1 MSSIKRHTRVPSG
14 GGPSFLSSSIY
25 TSSGTYNGPSY
36 PAASPFLSRSRP
48 HHQSNS
54 DLRSNR
60 SPTLPRR
67 FRDSSWSSTE
77 NLFKASASAL
87 SSTANYVLSSL
98 GADYSRCDSP
108 VRPYTPPLSSGGRH
122 SPMGPSYY
130 KSAPASSWY
139 KDYRPIMRERP
150 VLKDYSRPTR
160 NSKERRES
168 MGIITRHRHVV
179 KFKENPSTHESSP
192 IVSWNRHD
200 RSGDSTRSVDSGIG
214 SFKDG
219 HMGHKPEADDVHF
232 GLDSPDSVLDLKSD
246 VVSSVAMD
254 AFVEEDVIEPSSRSV
269 PENRASTSLRGD
281 GAHDADL
288 INQADLATSSVPAE
302 PIDKFLRLEDDKVVM
317 HDTSIAGDQLKT
329 VEEPPSGCLPPT
341 NKMVDSSEEV
351 VVVKIKKPKLKT
363 NLEKLKIGAAKDTQV
378 LITPSP
384 SSDVLSSPISQK
396 SPASEPTGTPPVCTP
411 EAVSIPTANQL
422 PADATKKRKVNNKK
436 QESQARPQEADTGV
450 TSPRRRVRPPTTPVT
465 PGEEGTHTASTF
477 FGAKLFR
484 KRESKEPKSPVEST
498 PVKDTV
504 PVPKSPVKLTPA
516 RDTVPVPKNLAAKA
530 PVKEDAREP
539 KSPVD
544 SAASKDFAQGPV
556 SPVETTPVKGALRER
571 KKGIQREPDKHFQPT
586 VKENYELIQ
595 VTKEKGPTQNSSS
608 ASVLN
613 GASDLQKFDV
623 ASKPSVQRTSS
634 DSVLNDVGIK
644 LDIQPPEVRTS
655 DKTDNDVKPVNKVH
669 SPIAE
674 AQTPKSAEDKEK
686 QTVPIVKKKKSVQG
700 MLEFKRKE
708 PLGRIE
714 LKRKEPQGRLEFK
727 SKEPQGRLEL
737 KKRPPDTKTVV
748 GVPQD
753 VAEKH
758 AEEVKTQKP
767 EATPPSAPEQK
778 AQADTK
784 PPSSPTVQ
792 STVKGKL
799 DKVLKKLKPSSRSAQ
814 TPLQES
820 QVVEPKSP
828 DVQTSGAVPIK
839 PAEAPV
845 KPVKKV
851 KKIKKVS
858 KAKIKSLA
866 SGSATKAPE
875 SATAQTDTS
884 LATEPALPP
893 QTADVETAPVPAQ
906 ISQAT
911 TNEDGITE
919 HANVECECKV
929 NCHKKCEKHMANLC
943 GVNQKLLSE
952 VLATVKKD
960 LAASPQST
968 VSNKART
975 PSAASQEALPDVV
988 PPSAPRR
995 SSTTSDLA
1003 DSSEKAAREN
1013 SWEARTGSVD
1023 GSTTKGPEEPTAPTS
1038 SPRPPL
1044 PGARSAPQT
1053 PSQEDRVKFRKY
1065 TLTDF
1070 HLLKVLGKG
1079 SFGKVLLAELKG
1091 SRRHYA
1097 VKCLKKDVVLEDDD
1111 VECTLIE
1118 RRVLAM
1124 GTQHPFLCNLF
1135 CTFQSQ
1141 SHLFFVMEFLN
1152 GGDLMFHIQQSGR
1165 FDQDRARFYAA
1176 EIVCALKFLHKKGI
1190 VYRDLKLDNVL
1201 LDRKGHVKIADFGMC
1216 KCGLGDTDKTSTFCG
1231 TPDYI
1236 APEIIRGLHYN
1247 QSVDW
1252 WSFGIL
1258 TYEMLIG
1265 QSPFNGT
1272 DEDEL
1277 FWSVCNEEAYYPRF
1291 LSREA
1296 KSMLVLLLDKNPEKR
1311 LGMAG
1316 CSAGDVCDQPFFRPI
1331 NWEKLEKKEVEPPFK
1346 PKLKSTADVSNFDSD
1361 FTMEKPVLTPVDPQ
1375 ILASMDQE
1383 QFKGFSY
1390 TNPAMTD

>member
-1 MSSIKRHTRVPSG
+1 VYVRAVRYPPFCMCYICPAWRRHWKKTGIGFTQQHMRHGDMVKWRLPRLAFADDLVLMADNVADMKAPQSKQPNAPVSQNLREKMSSIKRHTRVPSG

-130 KSAPASSWY
+130 KSTPASSWY

-192 IVSWNRHD
+192 IVSRNRHD

-504 PVPKSPVKLTPA
+504 PVPKSPVELTPA
-516 RDTVPVPKNLAAKA
+516 RDTVPVPKNLAAKAKA

-556 SPVETTPVKGALRER
+556 SPVETTPVK
-571 KKGIQREPDKHFQPT
+571 
-586 VKENYELIQ
+586 
-595 VTKEKGPTQNSSS
+595 
-608 ASVLN
+608 
-613 GASDLQKFDV
+613 
-623 ASKPSVQRTSS
+623 
-634 DSVLNDVGIK
+634 
-644 LDIQPPEVRTS
+644 
-655 DKTDNDVKPVNKVH
+655 
-669 SPIAE
+669 
-674 AQTPKSAEDKEK
+674 EDKEK

-753 VAEKH
+753 AAEKH
-758 AEEVKTQKP
+758 AGEVKTQKP

-799 DKVLKKLKPSSRSAQ
+799 DKVLKKLKPSSGSAQ

-828 DVQTSGAVPIK
+828 DVQPSGAVPTK

-911 TNEDGITE
+911 TSEDGITE
-919 HANVECECKV
+919 HANVEC
-929 NCHKKCEKHMANLC
+929 
-943 GVNQKLLSE
+943 
-952 VLATVKKD
+952 
-960 LAASPQST
+960 
-968 VSNKART
+968 
-975 PSAASQEALPDVV
+975 
-988 PPSAPRR
+988 
-995 SSTTSDLA
+995 
-1003 DSSEKAAREN
+1003 
-1013 SWEARTGSVD
+1013 
-1023 GSTTKGPEEPTAPTS
+1023 
-1038 SPRPPL
+1038 
-1044 PGARSAPQT
+1044 
-1053 PSQEDRVKFRKY
+1053 
-1065 TLTDF
+1065 
-1070 HLLKVLGKG
+1070 
-1079 SFGKVLLAELKG
+1079 
-1091 SRRHYA
+1091 
-1097 VKCLKKDVVLEDDD
+1097 
-1111 VECTLIE
+1111 
-1118 RRVLAM
+1118 
-1124 GTQHPFLCNLF
+1124 
-1135 CTFQSQ
+1135 
-1141 SHLFFVMEFLN
+1141 
-1152 GGDLMFHIQQSGR
+1152 
-1165 FDQDRARFYAA
+1165 
-1176 EIVCALKFLHKKGI
+1176 
-1190 VYRDLKLDNVL
+1190 
-1201 LDRKGHVKIADFGMC
+1201 
-1216 KCGLGDTDKTSTFCG
+1216 
-1231 TPDYI
+1231 
-1236 APEIIRGLHYN
+1236 
-1247 QSVDW
+1247 
-1252 WSFGIL
+1252 
-1258 TYEMLIG
+1258 
-1265 QSPFNGT
+1265 
-1272 DEDEL
+1272 
-1277 FWSVCNEEAYYPRF
+1277 
-1291 LSREA
+1291 
-1296 KSMLVLLLDKNPEKR
+1296 
-1311 LGMAG
+1311 
-1316 CSAGDVCDQPFFRPI
+1316 
-1331 NWEKLEKKEVEPPFK
+1331 
-1346 PKLKSTADVSNFDSD
+1346 
-1361 FTMEKPVLTPVDPQ
+1361 
-1375 ILASMDQE
+1375 
-1383 QFKGFSY
+1383 
-1390 TNPAMTD
+1390 

>member
-1 MSSIKRHTRVPSG
+1 
-14 GGPSFLSSSIY
+14 
-25 TSSGTYNGPSY
+25 
-36 PAASPFLSRSRP
+36 
-48 HHQSNS
+48 
-54 DLRSNR
+54 
-60 SPTLPRR
+60 
-67 FRDSSWSSTE
+67 
-77 NLFKASASAL
+77 
-87 SSTANYVLSSL
+87 
-98 GADYSRCDSP
+98 
-108 VRPYTPPLSSGGRH
+108 
-122 SPMGPSYY
+122 
-130 KSAPASSWY
+130 
-139 KDYRPIMRERP
+139 
-150 VLKDYSRPTR
+150 
-160 NSKERRES
+160 
-168 MGIITRHRHVV
+168 
-179 KFKENPSTHESSP
+179 
-192 IVSWNRHD
+192 
-200 RSGDSTRSVDSGIG
+200 
-214 SFKDG
+214 
-219 HMGHKPEADDVHF
+219 
-232 GLDSPDSVLDLKSD
+232 
-246 VVSSVAMD
+246 
-254 AFVEEDVIEPSSRSV
+254 
-269 PENRASTSLRGD
+269 
-281 GAHDADL
+281 
-288 INQADLATSSVPAE
+288 
-302 PIDKFLRLEDDKVVM
+302 
-317 HDTSIAGDQLKT
+317 QLKT
-329 VEEPPSGCLPPT
+329 VEEPPSGCLPQT
-341 NKMVDSSEEV
+341 NKKIDSSEDV
-351 VVVKIKKPKLKT
+351 VVVKFKKPKLKT
-363 NLEKLKIGAAKDTQV
+363 NLEKLKIGAGKDTQV
-378 LITPSP
+378 LTTPSP

-396 SPASEPTGTPPVCTP
+396 SPASEPTGTPPVCTR
-411 EAVSIPTANQL
+411 EVVSIPTANQL
-422 PADATKKRKVNNKK
+422 PADATKKRKVNKK
-436 QESQARPQEADTGV
+436 QESQAKPQEADTGV

-465 PGEEGTHTASTF
+465 PGEEGAHTASTF

-504 PVPKSPVKLTPA
+504 PVPKSPVELTPA
-516 RDTVPVPKNLAAKA
+516 RDTVPVPKSPVAKANA

-539 KSPVD
+539 KSSVD
-544 SAASKDFAQGPV
+544 SAPFKDVAQGPT
-556 SPVETTPVKGALRER
+556 SPVEMTPVKGALRER

-586 VKENYELIQ
+586 VKENDEFIQ
-595 VTKEKGPTQNSSS
+595 VTKEKAPIQNSSS

-613 GASDLQKFDV
+613 EASGLPKLDG

-634 DSVLNDVGIK
+634 DSVLNDAGVK
-644 LDIQPPEVRTS
+644 LEILPPKVRTS
-655 DKTDNDVKPVNKVH
+655 DETDDDVKPVNKVD

-674 AQTPKSAEDKEK
+674 AQTPKCAEDKEK

-767 EATPPSAPEQK
+767 EATPSSAPEQK
-778 AQADTK
+778 AHVDTK
-784 PPSSPTVQ
+784 PPSSPTIQ

-799 DKVLKKLKPSSRSAQ
+799 DKVLKKLKPSSVSAQ

-828 DVQTSGAVPIK
+828 DVQPSAAVATK
-839 PAEAPV
+839 SAEAPV

-866 SGSATKAPE
+866 SGSATKASE
-875 SATAQTDTS
+875 SATPQTDTS
-884 LATEPALPP
+884 LVTEPALPP
-893 QTADVETAPVPAQ
+893 QTDDVETGPVPAQ

-911 TNEDGITE
+911 TSEDGITE

-1023 GSTTKGPEEPTAPTS
+1023 GSTTKGPEEPAAPTS

-1079 SFGKVLLAELKG
+1079 SFGK
-1091 SRRHYA
+1091 
-1097 VKCLKKDVVLEDDD
+1097 
-1111 VECTLIE
+1111 
-1118 RRVLAM
+1118 
-1124 GTQHPFLCNLF
+1124 
-1135 CTFQSQ
+1135 
-1141 SHLFFVMEFLN
+1141 
-1152 GGDLMFHIQQSGR
+1152 
-1165 FDQDRARFYAA
+1165 
-1176 EIVCALKFLHKKGI
+1176 
-1190 VYRDLKLDNVL
+1190 
-1201 LDRKGHVKIADFGMC
+1201 
-1216 KCGLGDTDKTSTFCG
+1216 
-1231 TPDYI
+1231 
-1236 APEIIRGLHYN
+1236 
-1247 QSVDW
+1247 
-1252 WSFGIL
+1252 
-1258 TYEMLIG
+1258 
-1265 QSPFNGT
+1265 
-1272 DEDEL
+1272 
-1277 FWSVCNEEAYYPRF
+1277 
-1291 LSREA
+1291 
-1296 KSMLVLLLDKNPEKR
+1296 
-1311 LGMAG
+1311 
-1316 CSAGDVCDQPFFRPI
+1316 
-1331 NWEKLEKKEVEPPFK
+1331 
-1346 PKLKSTADVSNFDSD
+1346 
-1361 FTMEKPVLTPVDPQ
+1361 
-1375 ILASMDQE
+1375 
-1383 QFKGFSY
+1383 
-1390 TNPAMTD
+1390 